1 MAKNSGSLRNSGNGA
16 IGKMREIYNSFASSV
31 PASMPY
37 ELSNSALERTE
48 DKIREAM
55 TNITGIFVTQPAEQA
70 EATRLLRRLEAALDM
85 AISEKQNRRGLPDGW
100 TRDVN
105 GALVSNISQTELPF
119 MSPSRELQEAAGIAD
134 SRLSID
140 SAYGRISITG
150 TNDADEAAEAIY
162 TYLDAASSQKVIDNA
177 VRNGY
182 TSDELR
188 TVLNKEINRL
198 QRKYKK

>member
-1 MAKNSGSLRNSGNGA
+1 
-16 IGKMREIYNSFASSV
+16 MREIYNSVASSV

-70 EATRLLRRLEAALDM
+70 EATRLLRRLETALDM
-85 AISEKQNRRGLPDGW
+85 ATSEKQNRRGLPDGW

-188 TVLNKEINRL
+188 TVLDKEINRL